1 MHPSEIRLDSA
12 DRFPYGSAAE
22 FSNGPPNASMPI
34 TYVVDEKQK
43 LVRTEATGAIEIKNI
58 LDHLV
63 AEKYG
68 GTIEYREVIDVRGVT
83 PPYMSSSQIWQ
94 AAQAVL
100 AVALESP
107 PGPRA
112 IIVTNEAVYGMCRM
126 FSTLVEDTFPIRVF
140 RDPTAAEHWAL
151 EEHQSVDAN

>member
-1 MHPSEIRLDSA
+1 
-12 DRFPYGSAAE
+12 
-22 FSNGPPNASMPI
+22 MPI
-34 TYVVDEKQK
+34 SYVVDAKLK
-43 LVRTEATGAIEIKNI
+43 LVRTEAVGAIEVKNI

-68 GTIEYREVIDVRGVT
+68 GTVDYREIIDTRGVT
-83 PPYMSSSQIWQ
+83 PPYLSSSQIWQ

-100 AVALESP
+100 AVALETA

-126 FSTLVEDTFPIRVF
+126 FATLVEDTFPIRVF
-140 RDPTAAEHWAL
+140 RDAVAAEHWVL
-151 EEHQSVDAN
+151 KEHQSVDAK